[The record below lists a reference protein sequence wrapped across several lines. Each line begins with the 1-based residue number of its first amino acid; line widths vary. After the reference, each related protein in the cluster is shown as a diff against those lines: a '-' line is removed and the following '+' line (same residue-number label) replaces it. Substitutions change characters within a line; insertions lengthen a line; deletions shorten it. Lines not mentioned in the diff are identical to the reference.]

1 MRRSLVLA
9 LMAVGGGASY
19 AAAINSV
26 GGEFAK
32 PDPSTWR
39 WQVSSILDEQ
49 RKADPQPLAAAGA
62 IDPAAFRQRHERYTP
77 LGAPEAGHSSP

>member
-39 WQVSSILDEQ
+39 WQVNSILDEQ
-49 RKADPQPLAAAGA
+49 RKADPQPIAAAGG
-62 IDPAAFRQRHERYTP
+62 AFRQGHERYTP
-77 LGAPEAGHSSP
+77 LGAPEDGRTP